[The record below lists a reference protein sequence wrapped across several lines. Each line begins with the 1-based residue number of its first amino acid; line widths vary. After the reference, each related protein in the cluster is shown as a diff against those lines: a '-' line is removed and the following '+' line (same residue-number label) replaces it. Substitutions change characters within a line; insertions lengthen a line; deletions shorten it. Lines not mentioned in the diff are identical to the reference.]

1 MLSNPV
7 ETQVQESVLF
17 HWFSAASCILHTAG
31 SLWVQAQNPSW
42 EVAPVQNPSVKIGDF
57 ATSPFRGALSGWKL
71 CSLP

>member
-42 EVAPVQNPSVKIGDF
+42 EVAPVQNPCVKIGDF
-57 ATSPFRGALSGWKL
+57 DAGEA
-71 CSLP
+71 